1 MRHDAHP
8 TPAGAAAPPTPR
20 QRATPLARALARAH
34 GVDLAALVGTGP
46 DGRVLARDVR
56 ARLTPPAI
64 ATPAAPTSA
73 RSAPPAAPAQAT
85 TAVIARSQDS
95 HDAPEPA
102 QPVIPITVDDA
113 ALPEAISGVVLPS
126 VAIHNPK
133 SKIQNGMSSAA
144 PVATVTLEFDASA
157 ALARIA
163 ALDATYAR
171 RGLPLRLEIYVA
183 AVALE
188 LLPAHPR
195 LNARWL
201 DDALALRR
209 RVHLA
214 LANAGPEGLRW
225 TLIADAGNLS
235 LHGLARALGEPP
247 GVGAATFALVSLAGG
262 KSWWSAPPPL
272 PDTVA
277 GLTLG
282 APERRVVV
290 VEGGLS
296 VRPMAT
302 LTLSYDARALDQRQA
317 LDFLNELRT
326 RLEEHEPI

>member
-1 MRHDAHP
+1 MRRDAHP
-8 TPAGAAAPPTPR
+8 TPTRTAAPPAPR
-20 QRATPLARALARAH
+20 LRVTPLARALARAH
-34 GVDLAALVGTGP
+34 GIDLAALVGTGP

-56 ARLTPPAI
+56 ARLTPLAPATAAPAPPTPPRSVPPAVLAQAMPTGI
-64 ATPAAPTSA
+64 AQGRDSPDAATPA
-73 RSAPPAAPAQAT
+73 PP
-85 TAVIARSQDS
+85 V
-95 HDAPEPA
+95 
-102 QPVIPITVDDA
+102 
-113 ALPEAISGVVLPS
+113 
-126 VAIHNPK
+126 
-133 SKIQNGMSSAA
+133 SSAA
-144 PVATVTLEFDASA
+144 PVTTVTLEFDAGA

-163 ALDATYAR
+163 ALDTAYAR
-171 RGLPLRLEIYVA
+171 QGLPLRLEVYVA

-201 DDALALRR
+201 GDTLALRR

-235 LHGLARALGEPP
+235 LHGLARALGAPP
-247 GVGAATFALVSLAGG
+247 GADAATFALVSLAGG

-272 PDTVA
+272 PGTVA
-277 GLTLG
+277 ALTLG

-317 LDFLNELRT
+317 LDFLNALRT
-326 RLEEHEPI
+326 RLEERAPI

>member
-64 ATPAAPTSA
+64 AAPVPPTSA

-85 TAVIARSQDS
+85 TAVIARSEDS

-102 QPVIPITVDDA
+102 QPV
-113 ALPEAISGVVLPS
+113 
-126 VAIHNPK
+126 
-133 SKIQNGMSSAA
+133 SSAA

-163 ALDATYAR
+163 ALDAMYTR
-171 RGLPLRLEIYVA
+171 QGLPLRLEVYVA

-247 GVGAATFALVSLAGG
+247 GVGAATFTLVSLAGG

-277 GLTLG
+277 ALTLG

-290 VEGGLS
+290 AEGGLS

-302 LTLSYDARALDQRQA
+302 LTLSYDARALDQWQA
-317 LDFLNELRT
+317 LDFLNALRT
-326 RLEEHEPI
+326 RLEEREPI